1 MSTIN
6 ELKDKI
12 DTKTWNLVLLSIAT
26 AGIYLILWLYKNSK
40 VISDTTK
47 VRLVDDVYII
57 WIAVCVGLSGTFS
70 NLNNVALDFT
80 SAVLGL
86 AGGVLYIVW
95 AFKAKKALTEYAL
108 SEHKIDLRMNAFYT
122 FLFNVYYINY
132 CINDLPEEQRK
143 QQILRG
149 QTAQA

>member
-12 DTKTWNLVLLSIAT
+12 NTKTWNLVLLSFAT
-26 AGIYLILWLYKNSK
+26 AGIYLILWLYKNNK
-40 VISDTTK
+40 IISDTTK
-47 VRLVDDVYII
+47 VVDDVYII
-57 WIAVCVGLSGTFS
+57 WIAVCAGLSGALA
-70 NLNNVALDFT
+70 NLGNVALDFT
-80 SAVLGL
+80 SIVLSL

-108 SEHKIDLRMNAFYT
+108 NEHKIDLRMNAFYT
-122 FLFNVYYINY
+122 FVFSLYYINY

>member
-12 DTKTWNLVLLSIAT
+12 NTKTWNLVLLSFAT
-26 AGIYLILWLYKNSK
+26 AGIYLLLWLYKNNK
-40 VISDTTK
+40 IISDTTK

-57 WIAVCVGLSGTFS
+57 WIAVCVGLSSALANLGT
-70 NLNNVALDFT
+70 VTLDFT
-80 SAVLGL
+80 SIVLSL
-86 AGGVLYIVW
+86 AGGVLYVVW
-95 AFKAKKALTEYAL
+95 AFKAKTALTEYAL
-108 SEHKIDLRMNAFYT
+108 NEHKIDLRMNAFYT
-122 FLFNVYYINY
+122 FVFSLYYINY

>member
-12 DTKTWNLVLLSIAT
+12 DTKTLNMFLLSVAT
-26 AGIYLILWLYKNSK
+26 AGIYLILWMYRNNQI
-40 VISDTTK
+40 ISETTK
-47 VRLVDDVYII
+47 VRVVYDNYII
-57 WIAVCVGLSGTFS
+57 WLAVCVGLSGAFA
-70 NLNNVALDFT
+70 NLGDVLFDSISGICTIA
-80 SAVLGL
+80 SA
-86 AGGVLYIVW
+86 VLYIVW
-95 AFKAKKALTEYAL
+95 AYKAKRALSEYAL
-108 SEHKIDLRMNAFYT
+108 NEHKIDLRMNAFYT

-149 QTAQA
+149 QASQA

>member
-12 DTKTWNLVLLSIAT
+12 DTKTWNLVLLSFAT
-26 AGIYLILWLYKNSK
+26 AGIYLLLWLYKNNK
-40 VISDTTK
+40 IISDTTK

-57 WIAVCVGLSGTFS
+57 WIAVCAGLSSALANLGT
-70 NLNNVALDFT
+70 VVLDFT
-80 SAVLGL
+80 SIVLSL
-86 AGGVLYIVW
+86 AGGVLYVVW

-108 SEHKIDLRMNAFYT
+108 NEHKIDLRMNAFYT
-122 FLFNVYYINY
+122 FVFSLYYINY

>member
-12 DTKTWNLVLLSIAT
+12 NTKTWNLVLLSIAT

-40 VISDTTK
+40 IISDTTK

-57 WIAVCVGLSGTFS
+57 WIAVCAGLSGAFA
-70 NLNNVALDFT
+70 NLGNVALDFT
-80 SAVLGL
+80 SAVLSL
-86 AGGVLYIVW
+86 ASAVLYIVW

>member
-12 DTKTWNLVLLSIAT
+12 NTKTWNLVLLSFAT
-26 AGIYLILWLYKNSK
+26 AGIYLILWLYKNNK
-40 VISDTTK
+40 IISDTTK
-47 VRLVDDVYII
+47 ARLVDDVYII
-57 WIAVCVGLSGTFS
+57 WIAVCAGLSGALA
-70 NLNNVALDFT
+70 NLGNVALDFT
-80 SAVLGL
+80 SIVLSL

-108 SEHKIDLRMNAFYT
+108 NEHKIDLRMNAFYT
-122 FLFNVYYINY
+122 FVFSLYYINY